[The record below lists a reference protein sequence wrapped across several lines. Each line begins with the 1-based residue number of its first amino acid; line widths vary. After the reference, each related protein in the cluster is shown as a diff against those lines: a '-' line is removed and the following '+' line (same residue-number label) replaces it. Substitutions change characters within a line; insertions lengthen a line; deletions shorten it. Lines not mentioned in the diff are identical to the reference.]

1 MDAKD
6 RKNALNEIRI
16 LASLDHPQIVGYK
29 DAFYDKKSQSLWIIM
44 EYAEGGDLQR
54 IIDSNKKAYK
64 NIPESDVWK
73 YAIHMINGIK
83 YLHENKIVHR
93 DLKVRYLPE
102 WKFLNLYFT
111 DINHFSLISELMNFI
126 VCKRLFD

>member
-1 MDAKD
+1 
-6 RKNALNEIRI
+6 
-16 LASLDHPQIVGYK
+16 
-29 DAFYDKKSQSLWIIM
+29 M